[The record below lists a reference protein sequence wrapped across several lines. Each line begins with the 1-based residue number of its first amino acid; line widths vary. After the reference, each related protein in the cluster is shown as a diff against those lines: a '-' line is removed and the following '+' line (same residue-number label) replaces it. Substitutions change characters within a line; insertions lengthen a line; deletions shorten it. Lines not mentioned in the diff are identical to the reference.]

1 MIDRMPSPTPLKL
14 EDPPADRGPAPAVR
28 VIGVLTA
35 LWCVGFAVVNVV
47 FELTDRFG
55 DGPYAE
61 YAAGITVMNWL
72 VVALKALG
80 AAVALRSIADRSS
93 WPSPT
98 TLSVLLWGAFATIG
112 MYATGSVAQW
122 IGMAS
127 GITSRTGQLNTA
139 AVAYV
144 LFFIAA
150 AAGFGVLAISH
161 SRRHQVRKSFSFIG
175 VLGAPVMLLLVLVIV
190 PTTLVALGV
199 MPSGA

>member
-1 MIDRMPSPTPLKL
+1 MACTLLSLLNSET
-14 EDPPADRGPAPAVR
+14 PPATRRPGRAVR

-35 LWCVGFAVVNVV
+35 LWFAGFAVVNVV
-47 FELTDRFG
+47 FELSDRFS

-72 VVALKALG
+72 VVGLKALG
-80 AAVALRSIADRSS
+80 AAVALRSISDPSS

-98 TLSVLLWGAFATIG
+98 TLAVLLWGAFATIG
-112 MYATGSVAQW
+112 VYAAGSVAQW

-127 GITSRTGQLNTA
+127 GLTSRTGELDAA

-150 AAGFGVLAISH
+150 AAGFGTLATSY
-161 SRRHQVRKSFSFIG
+161 SRRHRIRTSFALVG
-175 VLGAPVMLLLVLVIV
+175 ALGAPVVLLLILVVV
-190 PTTLVALGV
+190 PAILVRLGV
-199 MPSGA
+199 MPAIR